1 MLIARAD
8 VTGLVLAG
16 GRGSRMGG
24 VDKGLQ
30 PFRGRPL
37 AAFAIERLQ
46 PQVGALIVNA
56 NRHLDAYA
64 QFGLPTV
71 ADAQGDFA
79 GPLAGMLAGLRI
91 CRTPYLATVPCDTP
105 GFPLDLVSRLAA
117 ALDARAVRIAM
128 AATREASGEVQP
140 QPVFCLLPVALRD
153 DLAHALSGGERKI
166 DRWMARHGCTQVVF
180 DDEHAFFNVN
190 TLEDLA
196 ALDPTPSAPRQQG
209 RTTP

>member
-1 MLIARAD
+1 MVITRAQ

-37 AAFAIERLQ
+37 AAHAIERLQ
-46 PQVGALIVNA
+46 PQVGALVVNA
-56 NRHLDAYA
+56 NRHLEAYA

-71 ADAQGDFA
+71 ADAQSDFA

-91 CRTPYLATVPCDTP
+91 CRTPHLATVPCDTP
-105 GFPLDLVSRLAA
+105 GLPLDLVSRLAA
-117 ALDARAVRIAM
+117 ALDAPGVCIAM
-128 AATREASGEVQP
+128 AATRDASGRIQP
-140 QPVFCLLPVALRD
+140 QPVFCLLPVALCE
-153 DLAHALSGGERKI
+153 DLASVLASGERKI
-166 DRWMARHGCTQVVF
+166 DRWMARHGCAQVVF
-180 DDEHAFFNVN
+180 DDEQTFFNVN

-196 ALDPTPSAPRQQG
+196 ALDPAPSSSRPPR
-209 RTTP
+209 